1 MKKFLSSLLAL
12 TMILS
17 LVIVPANAANAEIEG
32 VSVSADSIKLKVGG
46 STILKVNIP
55 NKKSGDTLKIGGED
69 AKLQSDI
76 TLSNVTS
83 SDPKVAT
90 VEVDKSSNNV
100 TVTAADQGTATIT
113 YTVSCNYKNKWDL
126 NTSATQT
133 LKTEVTVE
141 PEKPPVTYTYEI
153 GGSVAVTA
161 APEGPYKSGDT
172 VTFTADTSK
181 VTVTKKG
188 SDNSKVDVSKDDYT
202 LSYVWVG
209 AEATAADKSKAT
221 ATLTTE
227 KPNDKLD
234 VTCKVT
240 AAFKSGSD
248 SITGNAQGSKT
259 INFVNEE
266 ATEAANQA
274 KANADFKKAVT
285 QITVMERTYLI
296 KDGYYYTEAEKLS
309 LEDQSKGGVAAVNP
323 DKKVYAD
330 FGSKYTF
337 EGGKLVVFAKTT
349 VDGKKYD
356 VRAEYTVNGT
366 LAGSKPAITKPA
378 GVKDT
383 IYVGSSYTFTA
394 NYSDSLYGSTSG
406 VSYDWDVKGANYN
419 QKDKSITVKPD
430 KTGKITI
437 TLTVTDH
444 GKKYSSDPLEL
455 TVVAN
460 PYTAVATG
468 KTEFTINTKASFNLA
483 NESAPQFRKDGK
495 AYSDGVTGP
504 EWKSSDETVAKVD
517 KKGVVTG
524 LKSGTATITATFTYN
539 GEKYPV
545 EYKFHVS
552 ALDCKLESV
561 ENGATVGYTRTDLMT
576 AAEQAI
582 YAFDRTRVDVTDV
595 TVVLPSGTSYGT
607 FYDDE
612 DCGRNDK
619 VTSPY
624 PMDSGDELYFKSENG
639 YVGSDV
645 KVTLNVKTRSDGD
658 YSVTAV
664 IPVTMR
670 KGEFESQVTGSDKT
684 YKVTVPSGYEAYWVL
699 STSKEPAASEYD
711 GSWATKT
718 AGKYTSKSLYSF
730 STSNLKDGEG
740 KLYIVA
746 IDDKDNA
753 YSGVIELKANA
764 YTIKYTVTAGDSVN
778 FKQEHFEDLLD
789 TMFKD
794 QNEYNSRNYTAEFDY
809 VKFSSVSSGSS
820 TSGWQL
826 YDGSS
831 KAKTSDKIK
840 DLDDISFSAGSK
852 LTGTVKIP
860 FTLYADIT
868 KDSDGKTAKSDMAFN
883 ATVEITVVKEDI
895 VYEVGVNSSV
905 TFDSAAFL
913 RYVKSVATKNT
924 KLDYV
929 TFEVGKNGVISSVLR
944 GTGALYSSYT
954 TYGVKTFA
962 KATDKFYY
970 EAKRNQDALDN
981 VTYATT
987 NLAKA
992 GDVVYIPFTAVTDS
1006 GKEYTGTV
1014 AIKVKQT
1021 MNFVDVRPGDYFYDS
1036 VQWAVNLDI
1045 TKGTSATTFSPK
1057 QGCTRAQIVTFLWR
1071 AAKSPEP
1078 RSNTSKFTDVYATAH
1093 ADYMKA
1099 INWATEQGITTGT
1112 GNGKFS
1118 PDATCTRA
1126 QIVTFLYRFKNNPAV
1141 YGSLNFSDV
1150 NKTEHAAFY
1159 NAILWAVNNKI
1170 TTGYGNGIFDPNGT
1184 CNRGDAVTFLY
1195 RALA

>member
-1 MKKFLSSLLAL
+1 MMKKFLSSLLAL

-17 LVIVPANAANAEIEG
+17 LVIVPANATGPDDPAPNNVTGDIAANALSISG
-32 VSVSADSIKLKVGG
+32 APSSAMKI
-46 STILKVNIP
+46 
-55 NKKSGDTLKIGGED
+55 GDTATLVPSI
-69 AKLQSDI
+69 SDEAL
-76 TLSNVTS
+76 TYDSTVVKTPSTTYTWKS
-83 SDPKVAT
+83 SDGTIVS
-90 VEVDKSSNNV
+90 VDKSGKI
-100 TVTAADQGTATIT
+100 TANKAGAATIT
-113 YTVSCNYKNKWDL
+113 CQVTMTGTIDVYDEAKDATVTYTV
-126 NTSATQT
+126 TGTQS
-133 LKTEVTVE
+133 KSVEVTVN
-141 PEKPPVTYTYEI
+141 
-153 GGSVAVTA
+153 A
-161 APEGPYKSGDT
+161 APE
-172 VTFTADTSK
+172 VTYNYSVDGK
-181 VTVTKKG
+181 VTVTG
-188 SDNSKVDVSKDDYT
+188 ENTV
-202 LSYVWVG
+202 
-209 AEATAADKSKAT
+209 A
-221 ATLTTE
+221 
-227 KPNDKLD
+227 
-234 VTCKVT
+234 
-240 AAFKSGSD
+240 SGTP
-248 SITGNAQGSKT
+248 I
-259 INFVNEE
+259 
-266 ATEAANQA
+266 
-274 KANADFKKAVT
+274 
-285 QITVMERTYLI
+285 
-296 KDGYYYTEAEKLS
+296 
-309 LEDQSKGGVAAVNP
+309 
-323 DKKVYAD
+323 
-330 FGSKYTF
+330 
-337 EGGKLVVFAKTT
+337 
-349 VDGKKYD
+349 
-356 VRAEYTVNGT
+356 
-366 LAGSKPAITKPA
+366 
-378 GVKDT
+378 
-383 IYVGSSYTFTA
+383 TFTA
-394 NYSDSLYGSTSG
+394 NTSAVKVYKTASTEGAKPELVTEGAAYTYKWSDNSTDKTLSKTYTTTVSSKQETVSCTVTVSVKGTDFSQKLAPASKTVTVTNSAVDKAQADFEEAVTKAGFTYKGRATSLSGSVVTYKPYVGETASYSDFKLAKDITGFGTVNITKNGNDGFIVKGKKDAYDVSVAFTFKASATPSVTFTNSLTSG
-406 VSYDWDVKGANYN
+406 EGFTATVQKDGTITVTAKANNVTNPSYRWTVNGASGEGDAAKIVFDKDKYTKNKGTVTAICNVYEDNDFTKPAAQATFTLTVSDEACTLEVKPEKLTFAQTGSSNYQTLTATLYKTENNQQKEVTTGVTYSFKASDDSVIGFSKSSNPARVYLKKQDNATITVTATFEGKTYTQTVEVKGALLNASL
-419 QKDKSITVKPD
+419 DK
-430 KTGKITI
+430 
-437 TLTVTDH
+437 
-444 GKKYSSDPLEL
+444 
-455 TVVAN
+455 
-460 PYTAVATG
+460 
-468 KTEFTINTKASFNLA
+468 
-483 NESAPQFRKDGK
+483 
-495 AYSDGVTGP
+495 
-504 EWKSSDETVAKVD
+504 
-517 KKGVVTG
+517 
-524 LKSGTATITATFTYN
+524 
-539 GEKYPV
+539 
-545 EYKFHVS
+545 
-552 ALDCKLESV
+552 V
-561 ENGATVGYTRTDLMT
+561 ENGGNLEFDYNDLEK
-576 AAEQAI
+576 AANEALPG
-582 YAFDRTRVDVTDV
+582 RV
-595 TVVLPSGTSYGT
+595 TVNDDKPITLSDIPTRDSDGGMI
-607 FYDDE
+607 YD
-612 DCGRNDK
+612 GNHK
-619 VTSPY
+619 VTGNCSI
-624 PMDSGDELYFKSENG
+624 DDDDDDLEFRAANGFVGDAKMTMTVIG
-639 YVGSDV
+639 DDGKTYVIA
-645 KVTLNVKTRSDGD
+645 L
-658 YSVTAV
+658 A

-962 KATDKFYY
+962 KASDKFYY

-1006 GKEYTGTV
+1006 GKEYTGSV

-1036 VQWAVNLDI
+1036 VQWAVNLGI
-1045 TKGTSATTFSPK
+1045 TKGTSTTTFSPK

-1078 RSNTSKFTDVYATAH
+1078 RSSTSKFTDVYATTH

-1118 PDATCTRA
+1118 PDDTCTRA
-1126 QIVTFLYRFKNNPAV
+1126 QIVTFLYRYKKNPAV